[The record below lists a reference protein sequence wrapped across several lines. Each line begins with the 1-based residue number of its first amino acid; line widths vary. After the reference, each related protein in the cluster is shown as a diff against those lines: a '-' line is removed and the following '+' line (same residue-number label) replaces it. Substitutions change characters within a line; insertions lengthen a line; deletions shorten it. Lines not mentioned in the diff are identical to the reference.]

1 MRNGPFSRL
10 ILHETRLPDPG
21 PPVVAYTES
30 LTFAHVAD
38 NLRESFRVIAAARP
52 TGELRELR
60 GVSIAS
66 AGVTFQM
73 FNAAFLAAP
82 VRTEAEL
89 SQRITIPSVHFNQRG
104 LEWAYWVCDDFMQSA
119 VRRRARQT

>member
-1 MRNGPFSRL
+1 MLGCYEFNPLR
-10 ILHETRLPDPG
+10 I
-21 PPVVAYTES
+21 TES
-30 LTFAHVAD
+30 CFRLNRGDVLLRIGAFRRETMERVNFQAVAD
-38 NLRESFRVIAAARP
+38 NLCESFRVIAASRSA
-52 TGELRELR
+52 GELRELR

-89 SQRITIPSVHFNQRG
+89 SQRIQMASLHFQNRG
-104 LEWAYWVCDDFMQSA
+104 LEWAYWLC
-119 VRRRARQT
+119 